1 MEELRSGAEHVDA
14 ADNEQDG
21 RSSMQV
27 DRGGRERRRFGLL
40 ELAGEGR
47 WAPGRWPDGRGPVV
61 DLGRV
66 KDRRRQ

>member
-47 WAPGRWPDGRGPVV
+47 WARLGGGPMDV
-61 DLGRV
+61 DQWSTWDV
-66 KDRRRQ
+66 